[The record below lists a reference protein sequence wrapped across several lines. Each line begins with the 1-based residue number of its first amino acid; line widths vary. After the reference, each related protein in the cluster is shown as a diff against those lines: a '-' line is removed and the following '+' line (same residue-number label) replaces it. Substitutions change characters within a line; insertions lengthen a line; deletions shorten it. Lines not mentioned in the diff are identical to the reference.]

1 MKIFLGPAGSP
12 SVSGSVIGGIK
23 VVRQIGLNSMEVEFT
38 YGVRMSNENAKEAG
52 KIAKKN
58 NVRLSVHAPY
68 YINLCNNEKLEDS
81 KKRILDSCERAHY
94 MGANIVVFHPGFYQ
108 NLKPEEAFERVRK
121 ACIDLEK
128 TIRKNKWDVILGIET
143 TGKHSQFGT
152 FDEILKL
159 SKEIKICEP
168 VVDWA
173 HIYAR
178 NNGNIDYKDIIR
190 KVAKLK
196 VDVIHSHFS
205 GIEFSERGEKK
216 HLPVSSGSPP
226 FDKLA
231 EAILKS
237 KHDINIICE
246 SPELEDDAL
255 LMKDIFQQRGYR
267 LK

>member
-12 SVSGSVIGGIK
+12 SVSGSVIDGIK

-38 YGVRMSNENAKEAG
+38 FGVRMSNENAKEAG

-68 YINLCNNEKLEDS
+68 YINLCNPEKLADS
-81 KKRILDSCERAHY
+81 KKRILDSCERAHH
-94 MGANIVVFHPGFYQ
+94 MGATIVVFHPGFYQ
-108 NLKPEEAFERVRK
+108 NLRKEEAFERVKR

-128 TIRKNKWDVILGIET
+128 TIRKKKWDVILGLET
-143 TGKHSQFGT
+143 TGKHTQFGSL
-152 FDEILKL
+152 DEIIRL
-159 SKEIKICEP
+159 SKEIKVCEP

-178 NNGNIDYKDIIR
+178 NNGVIDYRDIIR
-190 KVAKLK
+190 KVAKLNI
-196 VDVIHSHFS
+196 DVIHSHFS
-205 GIEFSERGEKK
+205 GIEFSEKGEKR
-216 HLPVSSGSPP
+216 HLPISSGTPP

-231 EAILKS
+231 DAILKS

-255 LMKDIFQQRGYR
+255 LMKDIFHHKRYK